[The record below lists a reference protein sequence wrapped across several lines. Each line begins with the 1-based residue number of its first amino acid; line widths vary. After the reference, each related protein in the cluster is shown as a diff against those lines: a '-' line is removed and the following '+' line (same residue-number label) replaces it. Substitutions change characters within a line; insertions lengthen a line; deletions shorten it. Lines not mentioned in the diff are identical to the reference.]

1 MRAIAHLDI
10 LVCQM
15 AIAAPSAAGHSSL
28 GNDEDMEER
37 MSVLDIAQM
46 KVEQELAGVNYG
58 RFVIEPL
65 EAGYGTTIGNAL
77 RRILLRSLPGV
88 AISRVQIANVW
99 HEFSALPNIKEDV
112 TELVLN
118 LKRIHLRQVS
128 EIHGE
133 LRARLFAHGDR
144 NVTAGDIEWPAEV
157 ECVNP
162 ELHLATLDSPDA
174 SLEIDL
180 VIERGRGY
188 RPAEAQET
196 LTLGE
201 IPLDA
206 IFTPITKVNYLTEH
220 TRVGHL
226 TDYDKLTL
234 EIVTNGTIDPAE
246 ALSQSAQIL
255 VEYGQVIA
263 GYNREVPADVDL
275 NSPYISPEADA
286 KALAD
291 LGLSP
296 RVVNALRSRGIE
308 RVGQVLKME
317 REDLLAIRNFGPR
330 SFNELWDKLKEQN
343 FLPANAEPAP
353 LGDDDLGGDAGL
365 HDEDEES
372 E

>member
-1 MRAIAHLDI
+1 
-10 LVCQM
+10 
-15 AIAAPSAAGHSSL
+15 
-28 GNDEDMEER
+28 

-46 KVEQELAGVNYG
+46 KVERELSGLNYG
-58 RFVIEPL
+58 RFAIEPL
-65 EAGYGTTIGNAL
+65 EAGYGTTLGNAL

-88 AISRVQIANVW
+88 AVSRVRIADVW

-118 LKRIHLRQVS
+118 LKRVNLR
-128 EIHGE
+128 EITEVRGEIRARVFVHGE
-133 LRARLFAHGDR
+133 RV
-144 NVTAGDIEWPAEV
+144 VTAGDVQWPVEV

-162 ELHLATLDSPDA
+162 ELHLATLDNADA
-174 SLEIDL
+174 TLEMEL

-188 RPAEAQET
+188 RPAEAQES
-196 LTLGE
+196 LTIGE

-206 IFTPITKVNYLTEH
+206 IFTPITKVNYVTEH

-234 EIVTNGTIDPAE
+234 EIMTNGTIDPSD
-246 ALSQSAQIL
+246 ALSQAAQIL

-263 GYNREVPADVDL
+263 GFNREVTAAPGV
-275 NSPYISPEADA
+275 NGPYISPEAEA
-286 KALAD
+286 KSLAD

-308 RVGQVLKME
+308 RVGQVLQME
-317 REDLLAIRNFGPR
+317 RDDLLAIRNFGPR
-330 SFNELWDKLKEQN
+330 SFNELWDKLKEHD
-343 FLPANAEPAP
+343 FLPADAESLPMA
-353 LGDDDLGGDAGL
+353 
-365 HDEDEES
+365 DEDEAGGELPAGDDQDNP

>member
-1 MRAIAHLDI
+1 
-10 LVCQM
+10 
-15 AIAAPSAAGHSSL
+15 
-28 GNDEDMEER
+28 

-46 KVEQELAGVNYG
+46 KVERELTGLNYG
-58 RFVIEPL
+58 RFAIEPL
-65 EAGYGTTIGNAL
+65 EAGYGTTLGNAL

-88 AISRVQIANVW
+88 AVSRVRIADVW

-118 LKRIHLRQVS
+118 LKRVNLR
-128 EIHGE
+128 EITEVRGEIRARVFVHGE
-133 LRARLFAHGDR
+133 RD
-144 NVTAGDIEWPAEV
+144 VTAGDVQWPVEV

-162 ELHLATLDSPDA
+162 ELHLATLDNADA
-174 SLEIDL
+174 TLEMEL

-188 RPAEAQET
+188 RPAEAQES
-196 LTLGE
+196 LTIGE

-206 IFTPITKVNYLTEH
+206 IFTPITKVNYITEH

-234 EIVTNGTIDPAE
+234 EIVTNGTIDPSD
-246 ALSQSAQIL
+246 ALSQAAQIL

-263 GYNREVPADVDL
+263 DFNREVSAAPGI
-275 NSPYISPEADA
+275 NGPYISPEAEA

-308 RVGQVLKME
+308 RVGQVLQLE
-317 REDLLAIRNFGPR
+317 RDDLLAIRNFGPR
-330 SFNELWDKLKEQN
+330 SFNELWDKLKEHD
-343 FLPANAEPAP
+343 FLPADAES
-353 LGDDDLGGDAGL
+353 LLMV
-365 HDEDEES
+365 DEDEAGVEAS
-372 E
+372 VGDEQDNPE

>member
-1 MRAIAHLDI
+1 
-10 LVCQM
+10 
-15 AIAAPSAAGHSSL
+15 
-28 GNDEDMEER
+28 

-46 KVEQELAGVNYG
+46 KVEREVTGLNYG
-58 RFVIEPL
+58 RFAIEPL
-65 EAGYGTTIGNAL
+65 EAGYGTTLGNAL

-88 AISRVQIANVW
+88 AVSRVRIADVW

-118 LKRIHLRQVS
+118 LKRVNLREVT
-128 EIHGE
+128 ELRGE
-133 LRARLFAHGDR
+133 LRARVFVHGER
-144 NVTAGDIEWPAEV
+144 AVTAGDVQWPVEV

-162 ELHLATLDSPDA
+162 ELHLATLDNADA
-174 SLEIDL
+174 TLEMEL

-188 RPAEAQET
+188 RPAEAQES
-196 LTLGE
+196 LTIGE

-234 EIVTNGTIDPAE
+234 EIVTNGTIDPSD
-246 ALSQSAQIL
+246 ALSQAAQIL

-263 GYNREVPADVDL
+263 GFNREVNAVPGM
-275 NSPYISPEADA
+275 NGPYISPEADA
-286 KALAD
+286 KPLAD

-308 RVGQVLKME
+308 RVGQVLQME
-317 REDLLAIRNFGPR
+317 RDDLLAIRNFGPR
-330 SFNELWDKLKEQN
+330 SFNELWDKLKEHN
-343 FLPANAEPAP
+343 FLPADAEAVPV
-353 LGDDDLGGDAGL
+353 GDDDDLLGADGGSTDQDSPA
-365 HDEDEES
+365 
-372 E
+372 